1 MMRRIFNAWK
11 VLGLVVVLAGAA
23 AAQNTTRM
31 LGTVEDAD
39 GKPYPDVVVELRHE
53 DTNQTFTTKTDKAGK
68 FVQVGLPPGIYTITL
83 TAKGLASPYKERYQ
97 VKLESDNTYDANF
110 KDIIAKQTPV
120 ASEDAKKKAEEEK
133 SKFEGM
139 KAHFQ
144 AGVAAM
150 TDATAVRAQLKATP
164 TDQQLKDKLTADY
177 QTAATEFQAAEQAA
191 DPKDIA
197 NHATILGNLGLAD
210 EDLGKNEDAVAALQK
225 AIDLKPT
232 TALYISLATNLAKAG
247 KPVADA
253 SAACN
258 QAITLDP
265 ASAGPCWRNVGI
277 VYSNHG
283 DMQSAIEPLQ
293 KATQADPKNP
303 EGWYLLGQALLNTM
317 SSKKEGDKI
326 VAVVQPGTAEAFQK
340 YLEIAPTGSHAQE
353 AKDALGAIASL
364 QEGTEAKV
372 TKKKK

>member
-1 MMRRIFNAWK
+1 MRRIFNAWK
-11 VLGLVVVLAGAA
+11 VLGLVLVLAGAA
-23 AAQNTTRM
+23 AAQNTGHM
-31 LGTVEDAD
+31 MGTVEDAD

-53 DTNQTFTTKTDKAGK
+53 DTNQKFTTKTDKGGK
-68 FVQVGLPPGIYTITL
+68 FVQVGLPPGIYTITM
-83 TAKGLASPYKERYQ
+83 TAKGLPNPYVQRFQ
-97 VKLESDNTYDANF
+97 VNLEQDNNLDTNF
-110 KDIIAKQTPV
+110 KEVIAKQGGPTGEV
-120 ASEDAKKKAEEEK
+120 KKKEDEEK
-133 SKFEGM
+133 TKFEGM

-150 TDATAVRAQLKATP
+150 ADAATVRTQLKATP
-164 TDQQLKDKLTADY
+164 ADQQLKDKLTADY
-177 QTAATEFQAAEQAA
+177 QTAATEFQQAEQAA

-197 NHATILGNLGLAD
+197 NHVTILGNLGLAD

-225 AIDLKPT
+225 AIDLKPN
-232 TALYISLATNLAKAG
+232 AGLYTSLATNLAKAG

-303 EGWYLLGQALLNTM
+303 DGWYLLGEALLNTM
-317 SSKKEGDKI
+317 GSKKEGDKV
-326 VAVVQPGTAEAFQK
+326 VAVIQPGTAEAFQK
-340 YLEIAPTGSHAQE
+340 YLEVAPTGSHAQD
-353 AKDALGAIASL
+353 AKDALGVLTSL

>member
-11 VLGLVVVLAGAA
+11 VLGLVAVLAGAA
-23 AAQNTTRM
+23 AAQNTGRM
-31 LGTVEDAD
+31 LGTVEDGE
-39 GKPYPDVVVELRHE
+39 GKPFPDVVVELRQE
-53 DTNQTFTTKTDKAGK
+53 DTNQTFTTKTDKTGR
-68 FVQVGLPPGIYTITL
+68 FVQVGLPPGVYSITVKA
-83 TAKGLASPYKERYQ
+83 TGFAPYPIRFQ
-97 VKLESDNTYDANF
+97 MVLDVDNMLDVNF
-110 KDIIAKQTPV
+110 KDIMAKQGAAP
-120 ASEDAKKKAEEEK
+120 SEDVKKKAEEEK

-150 TDATAVRAQLKATP
+150 TDAATVRAQLKATP

-210 EDLGKNEDAVAALQK
+210 EDLGKNGDAVAALQK

-258 QAITLDP
+258 QAVTLDP

-317 SSKKEGDKI
+317 TSKKEGDKI

-340 YLEIAPTGSHAQE
+340 YLEIAPTGPHAQE
-353 AKDALGAIASL
+353 SKDALGAIASL
-364 QEGTEAKV
+364 EEGTESKV

>member
-1 MMRRIFNAWK
+1 MRRIFNAWK

-31 LGTVEDAD
+31 LGTVEDAE

-68 FVQVGLPPGIYTITL
+68 FVQVGLPPGIYSITL
-83 TAKGLASPYKERYQ
+83 TAKGLASPYKERFQ

-110 KDIIAKQTPV
+110 KDIIAKQGPA
-120 ASEDAKKKAEEEK
+120 ASEDTKKKAEEEK

-191 DPKDIA
+191 DPKDTA

-232 TALYISLATNLAKAG
+232 AALYISLATNLAKAG

-303 EGWYLLGQALLNTM
+303 DGWYLLGQALLNTM
-317 SSKKEGDKI
+317 TSKKEGDKI

-353 AKDALGAIASL
+353 SKDALAAIASL

>member
-1 MMRRIFNAWK
+1 MRRIFNGWK
-11 VLGLVVVLAGAA
+11 VLGLIVVLAGAA
-23 AAQNTTRM
+23 AAQNTGRM
-31 LGTVEDAD
+31 LGQIEDAN
-39 GKPYPDVVVELRHE
+39 GKPYPDVVVELRQE

-68 FVQVGLPPGIYTITL
+68 FVQVGLPPGVYSITIT
-83 TAKGLASPYKERYQ
+83 AKDLPPYKQRYQ
-97 VKLESDNTYDANF
+97 MKLDEDNTLDINF
-110 KDIIAKQTPV
+110 KDILAKQAP
-120 ASEDAKKKAEEEK
+120 SEEVKKKDDDVK
-133 SKFEGM
+133 TKFEGM

-150 TDATAVRAQLKATP
+150 ADAATVRAQLKATP
-164 TDQQLKDKLTADY
+164 ADQQLKDKLTADY
-177 QTAATEFQAAEQAA
+177 QTAATEFQQAEQAA

-197 NHATILGNLGLAD
+197 NHVTILGNLGLAD
-210 EDLGKNEDAVAALQK
+210 EDLGKSEDAVAALQK

-232 TALYISLATNLAKAG
+232 AALYTSLATNLAKAG

-258 QAITLDP
+258 QAVALDP

-303 EGWYLLGQALLNTM
+303 DGWYLLGQALLNTM

-326 VAVVQPGTAEAFQK
+326 VAVVLPGTAEAFQK

-353 AKDALGAIASL
+353 SKDALAAIASL